1 MTPLVRFLQPFF
13 FGSEALTW
21 VCVICTIV
29 FGIIW
34 IVSEIG
40 LRILKK
46 KAAKKRAGERGDQ
59 SDRARASGTDRS
71 SS

>member
-13 FGSEALTW
+13 FGSEVLTW
-21 VCVICTIV
+21 VCVICSIV
-29 FGIIW
+29 FGVIW

-46 KAAKKRAGERGDQ
+46 KAAKKAGERGDHR
-59 SDRARASGTDRS
+59 DRAGASGVDRS